1 MPRESSAQSVEKM
14 LRLIRLVNDLAAR
27 SECSVPLS
35 EVAATLGMDSED
47 VERTIRKV
55 NLGCGD
61 SLPELFVDYDAET
74 ETLVPHPIGVA
85 LDQPLRLSPAEA
97 RALVAVIEAS
107 GIADGR
113 SLAEKVEGALPP
125 VGVERL
131 KSIQSTARATR
142 SSERLQTVTHA
153 VDQGIV
159 LDISYRGAND
169 DHPVHRLVEPWSI
182 SYDAAEGMWY
192 VGAFCRRAQGWRT
205 FKLSRIESVEETG
218 ERFDRNGRGTF
229 DLHGLDGVD
238 RAPRAVL
245 AVHDPSAVRG
255 AYVWRGLER
264 VDRPAA
270 EDEGHLS
277 DSDRR
282 RGGFVASIP
291 WVDDSP
297 WLARMVAA
305 TFGDVE
311 VLRPEAL
318 RAQVRDLAAG
328 LRSRV
333 R

>member
-1 MPRESSAQSVEKM
+1 
-14 LRLIRLVNDLAAR
+14 
-27 SECSVPLS
+27 
-35 EVAATLGMDSED
+35 
-47 VERTIRKV
+47 
-55 NLGCGD
+55 
-61 SLPELFVDYDAET
+61 
-74 ETLVPHPIGVA
+74 
-85 LDQPLRLSPAEA
+85 
-97 RALVAVIEAS
+97 
-107 GIADGR
+107 
-113 SLAEKVEGALPP
+113 
-125 VGVERL
+125 
-131 KSIQSTARATR
+131 
-142 SSERLQTVTHA
+142 
-153 VDQGIV
+153 
-159 LDISYRGAND
+159 
-169 DHPVHRLVEPWSI
+169 
-182 SYDAAEGMWY
+182 MWY